1 MKKTTL
7 FRLALI
13 ALVGMAIQ
21 NASAGSAVAWGLHG
35 HVVYSF
41 GHPKEMAKQ
50 LALDH
55 AHRRGWMNVKIVAAT
70 DTTGYGAIAVALH
83 PNGHGSLLAV
93 ALGKRSAREADNIAI
108 EQCLKAGGTDPKI
121 LRAFKG

>member
-55 AHRRGWMNVKIVAAT
+55 AHRRGWMNVKMVAST
-70 DTTGYGAIAVALH
+70 DYGAIAVALH
-83 PNGHGSLLAV
+83 PNGHGSLVAV
-93 ALGKRSAREADNIAI
+93 VLGERSTPEADSIAM
-108 EQCLKAGGTDPKI
+108 EQCLKAGGTNPKV